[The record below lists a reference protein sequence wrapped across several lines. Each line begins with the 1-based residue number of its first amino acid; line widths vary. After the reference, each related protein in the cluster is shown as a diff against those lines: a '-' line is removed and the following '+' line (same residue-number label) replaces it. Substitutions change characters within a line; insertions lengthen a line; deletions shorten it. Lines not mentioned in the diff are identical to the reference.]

1 MDEHFPSIRCRL
13 ILSIVRTSL
22 SFFHQYH
29 LLFFVLARLNLS
41 SLERPRRF
49 TVCPDS
55 LVCFYC
61 PVNESSSSQP
71 RFNQLSAICRS
82 SVLQPLMT
90 VRCPSHSIHSFQKSV
105 LSGTV
110 VTKNALI
117 YFFALQDF
125 LIFRFIFI
133 FSVLSSH
140 LFVYLPTH
148 ARTKT

>member
-49 TVCPDS
+49 T
-55 LVCFYC
+55 
-61 PVNESSSSQP
+61 P

-110 VTKNALI
+110 VTKNALL

-148 ARTKT
+148 ARTKTIRRHYDPLVLSTTLASH